1 MMNDLLQ
8 LLYFLLATLVTLGL
22 FVVSFLLHELGHAL
36 VIALLR
42 GKEAVLEIRAGSLT
56 FYRGKIL
63 RVGILP
69 IWGYVRF
76 DEENVPPS
84 DWRLIFVAG
93 PAASLFTAYL
103 FLVLHHFSAMLGFP
117 ENWHQVFGIM
127 ALANFAL
134 AGFNLIPIPPLD
146 GWKIVESWLPLV
158 GIRLS
163 QEARAQMNKW
173 GMIFIMVVSFGFVAI
188 HGFHH

>member
-1 MMNDLLQ
+1 MTALLQ
-8 LLYFLLATLVTLGL
+8 IINFLLAILITLGL
-22 FVVSFLLHELGHAL
+22 FVISFLLHELGHAL

-42 GKEAVLEIRAGSLT
+42 GKAAVQEIRAGSLT
-56 FYRGKIL
+56 FYRGRVL
-63 RVGILP
+63 RIGILP

-76 DEENVPPS
+76 AEDGVPPS

-127 ALANFAL
+127 AMANFAL

-146 GWKIVESWLPLV
+146 GWKIVESWLPLL
-158 GIRLS
+158 GIHLS
-163 QEARAQMNKW
+163 KESRAQMNKW
-173 GMIFIMVVSFGFVAI
+173 GMVFIMAVSFGFVAF
-188 HGFHH
+188 HGFYR

>member
-1 MMNDLLQ
+1 MTTLLH
-8 LLYFLLATLVTLGL
+8 LLYFLLAILVTLGL
-22 FVVSFLLHELGHAL
+22 FVISFLLHELGHAL

-42 GKEAVLEIRAGSLT
+42 GKAAVQEIRAGSLT
-56 FYRGKIL
+56 FYRGRVL

-69 IWGYVRF
+69 IFGYVRF
-76 DEENVPPS
+76 SEENVPPS

-103 FLVLHHFSAMLGFP
+103 FLLLHHFSADLYFP
-117 ENWHQVFGIM
+117 SNWHQVFYIM
-127 ALANFAL
+127 AMANFAL

-146 GWKIVESWLPLV
+146 GWHIVESWLPLL

-163 QEARAQMNKW
+163 KESRAQLNRW
-173 GMIFIMVVSFGFVAI
+173 GMVFIMAVSFGFVAF
-188 HGFHH
+188 HGFYQ